1 MSDTKSVIAGWFV
14 DPLTGEFQNDVYLE
28 LDIDTANA
36 SIIQQSLKSLLI
48 DEDEPKA
55 VNNLKALACTL
66 RMINYRSRV
75 QPCHIGLFE
84 VPKDW
89 TRKDVE
95 LAIRHL
101 DQSKLQKAIK
111 AYKRAFSHI

>member
-28 LDIDTANA
+28 VDIDAANA
-36 SIIQQSLKSLLI
+36 NIIQQSLKSLLV

-66 RMINYRSRV
+66 SMINHRSRV

-89 TRKDVE
+89 TREDVE
-95 LAIRHL
+95 LTIRHL
-101 DQSKLQKAIK
+101 DENKLQKAIK
-111 AYKRAFSHI
+111 AYKRTFSHI

>member
-14 DPLTGEFQNDVYLE
+14 DSLTGEFQNDVYLE
-28 LDIDTANA
+28 IDIDATNA

-55 VNNLKALACTL
+55 INNLKALACTL
-66 RMINYRSRV
+66 RMINHRSRV

-89 TRKDVE
+89 SREDVE
-95 LAIRHL
+95 LAIRYL
-101 DQSKLQKAIK
+101 DESQLQKASK
-111 AYKRAFSHI
+111 AYRRAFSHI